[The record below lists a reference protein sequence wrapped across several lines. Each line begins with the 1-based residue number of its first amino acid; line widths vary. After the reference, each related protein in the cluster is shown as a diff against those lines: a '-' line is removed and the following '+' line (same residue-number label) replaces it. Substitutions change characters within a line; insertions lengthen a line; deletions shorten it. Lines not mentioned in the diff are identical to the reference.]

1 MEYEQ
6 IGERTAL
13 SNIYSRWT
21 EFMKYVN
28 RKVGSID
35 DHFIREYANFVANV
49 ALRFGGLDAIYRAP
63 EIPNEAIG
71 EYVREYEKMI
81 IEWSNH
87 LANIERREARFLA
100 NETKRAA
107 DCDEADD
114 SGHGEVGDNGCSEL
128 SKDETAPSEDE
139 KADTP
144 VKEAD
149 APAEKAPAGGAKKGG
164 RKPRP

>member
-6 IGERTAL
+6 IGERMAL
-13 SNIYSRWT
+13 SNIYGRWT

-28 RKVGSID
+28 HKVGSIH

-71 EYVREYEKMI
+71 EYVREYEKMLV
-81 IEWSNH
+81 EWSNH

-100 NETKRAA
+100 DEEKRAA
-107 DCDEADD
+107 DGDEADD
-114 SGHGEVGDNGCSEL
+114 SGHGEVGDNGCNEL
-128 SKDETAPSEDE
+128 SEDETAPAEDE
-139 KADTP
+139 KTDTP
-144 VKEAD
+144 VKEPD
-149 APAEKAPAGGAKKGG
+149 PPAEKALTAGSKKGG